1 MFKGFFRIW
10 IASALVCLVG
20 GASLAEIVDPDNNV
34 LPDSA
39 DLGDID
45 MSKTKI
51 VDLKDRI
58 APGYPPVGLTND
70 VLWVNGIHTNIVVKY
85 ANGAVDIGY
94 RDPSK
99 AIGDHSFINGT
110 NCYAT
115 TMFSHAEGYGTSC
128 GAYGAHAE
136 GYETKANGVTAHAEG
151 RSTSVFASYSHA
163 EGYKTKTSSGSDYSH
178 AEGYEA
184 IAVGSASHA
193 EGCGTYAHGSCSH
206 AEGHLSA
213 TGGAYSHVEGYKAI
227 AAKKGT
233 IANCSLNSNEP
244 HSYAYVWQGYLGS
257 GTEPTNYYSHG
268 NGTFNINPV
277 NGLEGFYIGQTN
289 LAQHIK
295 NISPAPDLSD
305 YPTFENTTNI
315 INDIGYTK
323 ALTNALY
330 NLENNAGYYLAVR
343 DMAIAMGASV
353 TNDPYAPIP
362 TPTPPPA
369 VTGKR
374 YAMFIVPVN
383 NETGGQFVGFELK
396 ASTNNFENA
405 SSSQNIL
412 FYAQSEVAN
421 SGYSTGGNIDKMKLF
436 VCSNYGG
443 GDFRSYKKI
452 GNTLSWNYELTEVVV
467 IVDSACLVR
476 NPDPDGNWLDSE
488 NDELTWV
495 YTRNRNNSPA
505 YEYETGAGKA
515 LWRPIAPVKWFSKLP
530 KWAENAW

>member
-1 MFKGFFRIW
+1 MASERRIENMFKDFFRIG

-20 GASLAEIVDPDNNV
+20 GSSLAEIVDPDNNV

-51 VDLKDRI
+51 VDLKNRI
-58 APGYPPVGLTND
+58 APGYQTVGLTND
-70 VLWVNGIHTNIVVKY
+70 VLWVDGWHTNLVVKQNDQY
-85 ANGAVDIGY
+85 GNPTSITIGERANGYGIGELGVCIGSANAAT
-94 RDPSK
+94 DSLNL
-99 AIGDHSFINGT
+99 AIGDENLALGYLAMSIGYQNRATDWASF
-110 NCYAT
+110 AL
-115 TMFSHAEGYGTSC
+115 GYC
-128 GAYGAHAE
+128 
-136 GYETKANGVTAHAEG
+136 
-151 RSTSVFASYSHA
+151 
-163 EGYKTKTSSGSDYSH
+163 
-178 AEGYEA
+178 
-184 IAVGSASHA
+184 AVS
-193 EGCGTYAHGSCSH
+193 
-206 AEGHLSA
+206 
-213 TGGAYSHVEGYKAI
+213 
-227 AAKKGT
+227 
-233 IANCSLNSNEP
+233 SNEN
-244 HSYAYVWQGYLGS
+244 SFVWQGTSSIYDSVEYGDHGI
-257 GTEPTNYYSHG
+257 GTY
-268 NGTFNINPV
+268 NINP
-277 NGLEGFYIGQTN
+277 IGGIDGVWIGETN
-289 LAQHIK
+289 FAGHVASL
-295 NISPAPDLSD
+295 SP
-305 YPTFENTTNI
+305 N
-315 INDIGYTK
+315 YTK
-323 ALTNALY
+323 ALTNSLY
-330 NLENNAGYYLAVR
+330 NFENNAGYYIAVR

-369 VTGKR
+369 ATGKR

-530 KWAENAW
+530 KWAEDAW